1 VRRVIC
7 RKLPPTVT
15 EEAFKNIDIVR
26 RLMEDRIAT
35 VQFYPAD
42 LIGGTAAPPSAIA
55 IVTFFDGSD
64 IVVNGFARQISACTF
79 QLPLKD
85 ARVQPQ
91 VEYAPVQILPPEGQ
105 PMQKQLAL
113 IDEDP
118 EFRQFAKDYGT
129 SHIPATDSL
138 LSHEDI
144 VEDAVIDSTSVVR
157 ELNDRLC
164 GRGDRKGQGGKK
176 GGKRNR
182 GKRGG

>member
-1 VRRVIC
+1 
-7 RKLPPTVT
+7 
-15 EEAFKNIDIVR
+15 VR
-26 RLMEDRIAT
+26 RLIELRIAT
-35 VQFYPAD
+35 IQFYPAE
-42 LIGGTAAPPSAIA
+42 LIGDTAAPPSSTA
-55 IVTFFDGSD
+55 IVTFFDGPDSLVSD
-64 IVVNGFARQISACTF
+64 FAKQISTQTF

-85 ARVQPQ
+85 AWVQPQ

-138 LSHEDI
+138 LSHEEI
-144 VEDAVIDSTSVVR
+144 VEDTAIDSANVVQT
-157 ELNDRLC
+157 LNDRLS
-164 GRGDRKGQGGKK
+164 GRGERTGQGGKK